1 MENYKLYIEDLG
13 GTWHIADLGNEKPAM
28 NYQVNNLAELKDRQA
43 DYSQALKMPFTQINC
58 RIFGYANEFDVV
70 TDIPYRKLN
79 CRLLCNDTP
88 IAGKGSYL
96 ILDRVTDKFEVRILS
111 GNADLFE
118 SMKAIKMDNV
128 YFDHIQHY
136 DTAVLATDIQA
147 NDVFYGVC
155 EFDKLGRHTTIQGAN
170 FFTKYSLPFVK
181 LKALVEYLL
190 SDYLDGYTLQT
201 DVPLR
206 MEEEALRIGNYQKD
220 GASFNPYNEAFK
232 VASENNVIIYYQ
244 QIHWILFNRTNMF
257 TIQHDTA
264 SDVNP
269 TFKYTAP
276 HDIVF
281 KGYSLL
287 NLTTTGYSTGVQV
300 YINGSVTASTITDN
314 SGNITKYIDFSD
326 GLLKNSI
333 SEINVMSLSAHETF
347 ELKVRIYNSQNDPI
361 GITYSTITATID
373 TEYINPDKQDVPIG
387 GLIPVARN
395 LGFNTVFDVVKY
407 FLQLYGLVP
416 YIDRE
421 NKILYAYTFN
431 YIRSLKSQA
440 KDWSGKLNSGT
451 KNFGYTL
458 DGYAKQNYIS
468 LKENSQGKIEKGSF
482 SINNDKLKNEA
493 TLFELPTKSAG
504 MVGTTLPVVTI
515 VNIDDI
521 DIDENGNPI
530 FDTKTPVCISY
541 TEAGFGQNVN
551 VAFEPGLQSSVKEL
565 PDLFPLDMNRIIN
578 TYYSGLVN
586 ILTNA
591 KITEDDFVL
600 TDKDIEEY
608 KAVRN
613 GVPGCFIPVYIQK
626 YGAYFYVNKIKN
638 FVSGSLTKCELI
650 KL

>member
-118 SMKAIKMDNV
+118 SMKAIKMENV
-128 YFDHIQHY
+128 YYDHIQHY

-155 EFDKLGRHTTIQGAN
+155 EFDKLGKHLTIQGAN

-181 LKALVEYLL
+181 IKALVEYLL
-190 SDYLDGYTLQT
+190 SDYLNGYTLQT

-220 GASFNPYNEAFK
+220 GASFNPYNKANATDGQTITINAGQTIELKLAPAMVLSEGGNKYYFK
-232 VASENNVIIYYQ
+232 S
-244 QIHWILFNRTNMF
+244 
-257 TIQHDTA
+257 
-264 SDVNP
+264 
-269 TFKYTAP
+269 P
-276 HDIVF
+276 HDLTFMAATTVNVD
-281 KGYSLL
+281 SDTTLL
-287 NLTTTGYSTGVQV
+287 LRT
-300 YINGSVTASTITDN
+300 YINGILAGSASLNGTWGRVVDHFDAQFISIENPQTPVVLNQGDDYELKITLTNQTATNENINYSTSTTITD
-314 SGNITKYIDFSD
+314 T
-326 GLLKNSI
+326 
-333 SEINVMSLSAHETF
+333 AH
-347 ELKVRIYNSQNDPI
+347 
-361 GITYSTITATID
+361 
-373 TEYINPDKQDVPIG
+373 INPDKQDVPIG

-431 YIRSLKSQA
+431 HIQSLKPQA
-440 KDWSGKLNSGT
+440 KDWSTKLNSGT

-565 PDLFPLDMNRIIN
+565 PDLYPLDMNRIIN

-608 KAVRN
+608 KLVRN

-650 KL
+650 KI